1 MQLTIKEHLNMILR
15 RLHALIA
22 LVALTTCTATAVQTG
37 CQGGW
42 FTVDLEART
51 SMKVSLSI
59 LTPAG

>member
-1 MQLTIKEHLNMILR
+1 MILR

-22 LVALTTCTATAVQTG
+22 LVALTTSTATAVQTG

-51 SMKVSLSI
+51 SMKVPLSI

>member
-1 MQLTIKEHLNMILR
+1 MILR